1 MYLFLR
7 YGLASF
13 FLIGWL
19 LYQIFIKKKRWNE
32 VSGEAMTIAFFVL
45 LWCLIAYWA
54 FH

>member
-45 LWCLIAYWA
+45 VWCFIAYWA
-54 FH
+54 FP